1 MYLVNGGT
9 LHGLQRITGHKNI
22 ETLMIYVHLANQI
35 NAIAKEHAVASPLKQ
50 LTNREVIR
58 ESKRR
63 RMVRF

>member
-9 LHGLQRITGHKNI
+9 LHGLQRITGHRNI

-35 NAIAKEHAVASPLKQ
+35 NAIAKEHANASPLKQ

>member
-1 MYLVNGGT
+1 
-9 LHGLQRITGHKNI
+9 
-22 ETLMIYVHLANQI
+22 MIYVHLANQI